1 MIFNTLSSP
10 MAGLNLGTPNL
21 SASNASSPNPAL
33 NALGFNTNALA
44 LPTSNAG
51 NPLFNLGAT
60 QGLLSPQTP
69 SLSSLLTGLTSTN
82 AIPNNTT
89 GSIFANVPGSGAL
102 SFANPSANV
111 SASTLASQGGGESS
125 ALLAGLDQ
133 FIKSAEL
140 FLKQP
145 SAMAQASSPMGAL
158 ANLPAVAP
166 VPQTAVAPVAQQ
178 SGVVIPPDFLTQLL
192 ALRSTPS
199 VSEDTRDSETSS
211 ATQKA
216 LEAKI
221 KALEAKITETKEMP
235 STTIAQQL
243 EALKTQLAQI
253 KANTVQAKTTPAQA
267 TLQARLKE
275 LETQIATLK
284 KAPITAT
291 TPVAKAPV
299 KAEAKQA

>member
-1 MIFNTLSSP
+1 
-10 MAGLNLGTPNL
+10 
-21 SASNASSPNPAL
+21 
-33 NALGFNTNALA
+33 
-44 LPTSNAG
+44 
-51 NPLFNLGAT
+51 
-60 QGLLSPQTP
+60 LLSPQTP
-69 SLSSLLTGLTSTN
+69 SLSNNLLSGFN
-82 AIPNNTT
+82 AVPNTT
-89 GSIFANVPGSGAL
+89 GSIFANLPGNGAL
-102 SFANPSANV
+102 SFANPSTSGTVAP
-111 SASTLASQGGGESS
+111 QGGGGSS
-125 ALLAGLDQ
+125 SLAGLAGLDQ
-133 FIKSAEL
+133 FLNSAEL

-166 VPQTAVAPVAQQ
+166 AAQTAVAPVAQQ

-221 KALEAKITETKEMP
+221 EALKAQINATKEIP

-284 KAPITAT
+284 KTPVVAT
-291 TPVAKAPV
+291 TTPLAKAPEKTGV
-299 KAEAKQA
+299 KQA

>member
-1 MIFNTLSSP
+1 MIFNTFSSP
-10 MAGLNLGTPNL
+10 ITGLNLGTLNL

-33 NALGFNTNALA
+33 NALGLNTNDWGTST
-44 LPTSNAG
+44 PTNVG
-51 NPLFNLGAT
+51 NSLFNLGAT
-60 QGLLSPQTP
+60 QATSP
-69 SLSSLLTGLTSTN
+69 SVSSLLSGLSANN
-82 AIPNNTT
+82 ALPNNTT
-89 GSIFANVPGSGAL
+89 GSIFANLPGNGAL

-133 FIKSAEL
+133 FLKSAEL

-166 VPQTAVAPVAQQ
+166 VAQTAVAPVTQQ
-178 SGVVIPPDFLTQLL
+178 SGVVIPPELLAQLL
-192 ALRSTPS
+192 GSRVANNNSDT
-199 VSEDTRDSETSS
+199 EDTSV
-211 ATQKA
+211 TQA

-221 KALEAKITETKEMP
+221 EKLEDQIKFANGAS

-243 EALKTQLAQI
+243 EVLKTQLAQI
-253 KANTVQAKTTPAQA
+253 KANTVQAKTTPPQA

-275 LETQIATLK
+275 LEAQVATLK

>member
-10 MAGLNLGTPNL
+10 IAGLNLGTPNL
-21 SASNASSPNPAL
+21 SASNASNSNPAL

-44 LPTSNAG
+44 LPTPNAG

-69 SLSSLLTGLTSTN
+69 SLSNNLLSGFN
-82 AIPNNTT
+82 AVPNTT
-89 GSIFANVPGSGAL
+89 GSIFANLPGNGAL
-102 SFANPSANV
+102 SFANPSTSGTVAP
-111 SASTLASQGGGESS
+111 QGGGGSS
-125 ALLAGLDQ
+125 SLAGLAGLDQ
-133 FIKSAEL
+133 FLNSAEL

-166 VPQTAVAPVAQQ
+166 AAQTAVAPVAQQ

-199 VSEDTRDSETSS
+199 VSEYTRDSETSS
-211 ATQKA
+211 AA

-221 KALEAKITETKEMP
+221 EKLKDQINATNGAS

-253 KANTVQAKTTPAQA
+253 KANTVQAKTTPPQA

>member
-10 MAGLNLGTPNL
+10 IAGLNLGTLNL

-33 NALGFNTNALA
+33 NALGLNTNDWGTSI
-44 LPTSNAG
+44 PTNVG
-51 NPLFNLGAT
+51 NSLLNLGAT
-60 QGLLSPQTP
+60 PATSP
-69 SLSSLLTGLTSTN
+69 SVSSLLSGLSANN
-82 AIPNNTT
+82 ALPNNTT
-89 GSIFANVPGSGAL
+89 GSIFANLPGNGAL
-102 SFANPSANV
+102 AFANPSTNV
-111 SASTLASQGGGESS
+111 SASTLAPQGGSS
-125 ALLAGLDQ
+125 SSLLAGLDQ
-133 FIKSAEL
+133 FLASIGPQVN
-140 FLKQP
+140 FF
-145 SAMAQASSPMGAL
+145 AQNRTGATGGFPTTAMGASP
-158 ANLPAVAP
+158 NLPSAVAP
-166 VPQTAVAPVAQQ
+166 AAQTAVAPVAQQ

-199 VSEDTRDSETSS
+199 VSEYTRDSETSS

-221 KALEAKITETKEMP
+221 EALEAKITETKEMP

-284 KAPITAT
+284 KTSV
-291 TPVAKAPV
+291 VAKAPEKTGV
-299 KAEAKQA
+299 TKA

>member
-10 MAGLNLGTPNL
+10 IAGLNLGTPNL
-21 SASNASSPNPAL
+21 SASNASNSNPAL

-44 LPTSNAG
+44 LPTPNAG

-69 SLSSLLTGLTSTN
+69 SLSNNLLSGFN
-82 AIPNNTT
+82 AVPNTT
-89 GSIFANVPGSGAL
+89 GSIFANVPGNGAL
-102 SFANPSANV
+102 SFANPSTSGTVAP
-111 SASTLASQGGGESS
+111 QGGESS

-133 FIKSAEL
+133 FLKSAEL

-166 VPQTAVAPVAQQ
+166 VAQTAVAPVAQQ
-178 SGVVIPPDFLTQLL
+178 SGVVIPPDLLAQLL
-192 ALRSTPS
+192 GSRVANNNSDT
-199 VSEDTRDSETSS
+199 EDTSV
-211 ATQKA
+211 TQA

-221 KALEAKITETKEMP
+221 EALEAKITETKEMP

-275 LETQIATLK
+275 LENQIATLK
-284 KAPITAT
+284 KPEL
-291 TPVAKAPV
+291 VAKPPV
-299 KAEAKQA
+299 KAGVTKA

>member
-1 MIFNTLSSP
+1 MLNTLSSP
-10 MAGLNLGTPNL
+10 PTVFTTSGLNTAGL
-21 SASNASSPNPAL
+21 
-33 NALGFNTNALA
+33 NTNALA

-69 SLSSLLTGLTSTN
+69 SLSNNLLSGFN
-82 AIPNNTT
+82 AVPNTT
-89 GSIFANVPGSGAL
+89 GSIFANLPGNGAL
-102 SFANPSANV
+102 SFANPSTSGTVAP
-111 SASTLASQGGGESS
+111 QGGESS

-133 FIKSAEL
+133 FLKSVEPQVNFFA
-140 FLKQP
+140 QNRTG
-145 SAMAQASSPMGAL
+145 AMGSPTTAMGAL

-166 VPQTAVAPVAQQ
+166 AAQTTVAPVAPQIVL
-178 SGVVIPPDFLTQLL
+178 SPEWLSQLL
-192 ALRSTPS
+192 GSRVANNNSDT
-199 VSEDTRDSETSS
+199 EDTSV
-211 ATQKA
+211 TQA

-221 KALEAKITETKEMP
+221 EKLEDQIKVANGTS

-243 EALKTQLAQI
+243 EVLKTQLAQI
-253 KANTVQAKTTPAQA
+253 KANTVQAKTTPPQA

-275 LETQIATLK
+275 LEAQVATLK

-299 KAEAKQA
+299 KTGVKQA

>member
-1 MIFNTLSSP
+1 MGSP
-10 MAGLNLGTPNL
+10 
-21 SASNASSPNPAL
+21 
-33 NALGFNTNALA
+33 
-44 LPTSNAG
+44 
-51 NPLFNLGAT
+51 
-60 QGLLSPQTP
+60 
-69 SLSSLLTGLTSTN
+69 
-82 AIPNNTT
+82 TT
-89 GSIFANVPGSGAL
+89 A
-102 SFANPSANV
+102 
-111 SASTLASQGGGESS
+111 
-125 ALLAGLDQ
+125 
-133 FIKSAEL
+133 
-140 FLKQP
+140 
-145 SAMAQASSPMGAL
+145 MGAL

-166 VPQTAVAPVAQQ
+166 AAQTAVAPVAQQ

-199 VSEDTRDSETSS
+199 VSEYTRDSETSS
-211 ATQKA
+211 AA

-221 KALEAKITETKEMP
+221 EKLKDQINATNGAS